1 MQTETGT
8 QTEVVLHSDRGGFA
22 RGPRWFC
29 TQPEVDLHANRG
41 GFARRSRWFWICMH
55 PEAVRLYRSEA
66 DFGNCAK
73 KGTLS
78 PVLKYIEFI
87 LKSLSFSQGLPDP
100 ASVFAFRHP
109 DRKVLTESFGY
120 TERYSCSYFKVS
132 EFHLAA
138 VVEVCY
144 CI

>member
-1 MQTETGT
+1 M
-8 QTEVVLHSDRGGFA
+8 QTEVVLH
-22 RGPRWFC
+22 
-29 TQPEVDLHANRG
+29 ANRG
-41 GFARRSRWFWICMH
+41 GSGFACIPR
-55 PEAVRLYRSEA
+55 PYGLYRSEA

-87 LKSLSFSQGLPDP
+87 LKSLEFFARIPDP

-109 DRKVLTESFGY
+109 DRKVLTESFRY
-120 TERYSCSYFKVS
+120 TERYSCSYLKVS
-132 EFHLAA
+132 EFHLAV